1 MNPSADISTNGDAPI
16 RGVTRRY
23 FLSQGALGIGAAA
36 LAGLSNAETGFAQ
49 DGHDIPL
56 HVWRP
61 DDDCRCVIQLVHG
74 LGEHANRYDRF
85 AKAATE
91 HGFAV
96 CAHDQRGH
104 GPDAEQQGYFGPK
117 RGWQKLIEDI
127 ERVNQFVHEEFESL
141 PVVLLGHSMGS
152 YVAQNYAMYH
162 GPNIDG
168 LILSASTWPSR
179 LQATALL
186 LIAQIES
193 FRLAPHKYSGLLHFL
208 GFSSFN
214 RPFRPART
222 ELDWLSRDEQE
233 VDAYIADPLC
243 GGPYTCGL
251 WAELARGLLRI
262 STDHEVLRIS
272 SDLPILIT
280 GGEKDPVGGE
290 KGMGKL
296 ALHYAQTSHQRLKV
310 KIYRDGR
317 HEMLNEINRDEVMS
331 DWFDWIESTIR
342 TSR

>member
-1 MNPSADISTNGDAPI
+1 M
-16 RGVTRRY
+16 VHHTRQVLR
-23 FLSQGALGIGAAA
+23 
-36 LAGLSNAETGFAQ
+36 AQ
-49 DGHDIPL
+49 DGHDIHL
-56 HVWRP
+56 RVWRP
-61 DDDCRCVIQLVHG
+61 DGDCQSVIQLVHG
-74 LGEHANRYDRF
+74 LGEYAGRYHRF
-85 AKAATE
+85 AEAAVAR
-91 HGFAV
+91 GFAV

-104 GPDAEQQGYFGPK
+104 GPDAEQLGYLGPK

-127 ERVNQFVHEEFESL
+127 EHVNQFVHQEFESA

-152 YVAQNYAMYH
+152 YVAQNFAMYH
-162 GPNIDG
+162 GPRIDA

-179 LQATALL
+179 LQVMSGLL
-186 LIAQIES
+186 VAHIES
-193 FRLAPHKYSGLLHFL
+193 FRLAPHKYSGLLHYL

-214 RPFRPART
+214 RPFKPART

-233 VDAYIADPLC
+233 VDAYIEDPLC

-251 WAELARGLLRI
+251 WVELARGLLRI
-262 STDHEVLRIS
+262 SSDDELLRIS

-310 KIYRDGR
+310 KIYKDGR
-317 HEMLNEINRDEVMS
+317 HEMLNDINRDEVMR
-331 DWFDWIESTIR
+331 DWFDWIEATTR